1 MADRRVDPGR
11 RPGPA
16 TARTGVVPVAGPGA
30 AVRPEASR
38 AGFAAGVAGAEV
50 AGAEVAGAAAVEVAA
65 PGPVAAD
72 PIAGV
77 GPAPGTTLGRAAIP
91 RSVAGDTAGDGEPRL
106 DAHRGSVVRPTRGVP
121 RVTAAPAVVPG
132 QARRVRR
139 EACSRRADASA
150 ASAWQAWRSAPRT
163 AVRSRFPRAPS
174 SRALGA
180 GRRRDRSRHQ
190 FSLPLDQTTSRSAL
204 VQVSTT
210 RPRSH
215 RGTDDS
221 TSRVG
226 RWQTPSRTSSDA
238 IAVTSDAVFLGDG
251 YHDQSPRAR
260 LLPRQPLFRV
270 TVPVL
275 RFCAL

>member
-1 MADRRVDPGR
+1 MDPGR

-38 AGFAAGVAGAEV
+38 VGFAAGVAGAEV
-50 AGAEVAGAAAVEVAA
+50 AGAAVVEVAA

-77 GPAPGTTLGRAAIP
+77 SPAPGTTLGRAAIP
-91 RSVAGDTAGDGEPRL
+91 RSVAGDGEPRL
-106 DAHRGSVVRPTRGVP
+106 DAHPGSVVRRTREVP
-121 RVTAAPAVVPG
+121 EVTAAPAVVPG

-238 IAVTSDAVFLGDG
+238 MAVTSDAVFLGDG

-270 TVPVL
+270 TVTVL
-275 RFCAL
+275 RFCAR